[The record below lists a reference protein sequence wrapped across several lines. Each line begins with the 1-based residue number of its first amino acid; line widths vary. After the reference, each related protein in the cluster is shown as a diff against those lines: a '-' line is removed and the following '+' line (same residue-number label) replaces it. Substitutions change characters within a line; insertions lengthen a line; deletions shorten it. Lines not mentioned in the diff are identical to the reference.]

1 MNDAWLNTVDEMGQ
15 TPLTR
20 ASMSGRNEVCTLMLL
35 QEIEDNPRFA
45 CKLPP
50 IHKAA
55 SLNFD
60 DAIRDL
66 AMEGVDVDETDAQG
80 QTPLHKAA
88 RMGHAEAARA
98 LLELGATVNREDL
111 FGMSPLH
118 WAALTGAVQ
127 VAEVLLEYHANIAAP
142 DNYAGGITPLR
153 IAKFMGYTDLV
164 ELFEHHMARY

>member
-1 MNDAWLNTVDEMGQ
+1 MNNQWLNTLDEYGH

-20 ASMSGRNEVCTLMLL
+20 ASVSGRNEVCTLMLL

-50 IHKAA
+50 MHKAA

-66 AMEGVDVDETDAQG
+66 ATEGRDVDETDEQG

-88 RMGHAEAARA
+88 RMGNAEATRA
-98 LLELGATVNREDL
+98 LLDLGATVNREDL
-111 FGMSPLH
+111 FGMTPLH
-118 WAALTGAVQ
+118 WASLTGSVA
-127 VAEVLLEYHANIAAP
+127 VAEVLLEYHANISAP
-142 DNYAGGITPLR
+142 DHYAGGVTPLR
-153 IAKFMGYTDLV
+153 IAKFMGYNDLV
-164 ELFEHHMARY
+164 ELFEHYMARY

>member
-1 MNDAWLNTVDEMGQ
+1 MNDQWLNSVDEYGQ
-15 TPLTR
+15 SPLTR
-20 ASMSGRNEVCTLMLL
+20 ASISGRNEVCTLMLL

-50 IHKAA
+50 LHKAA

-60 DAIRDL
+60 DAIRDI
-66 AMEGVDVDETDAQG
+66 AQDGGDVDEMDAQG

-88 RMGHAEAARA
+88 RMGNAEAARA

-111 FGMSPLH
+111 FGMTPLH
-118 WAALTGAVQ
+118 WASLTGAVQ
-127 VAEVLLEYHANIAAP
+127 VAEVLLEYHANTAAP

-164 ELFEHHMARY
+164 ELFEHHLARY